1 MIDLSKLKP
10 DGDDITPEIIDQN
23 IQVPD
28 DLKEPYQR
36 VVLAGKKIMFDKKSH
51 QKVREV
57 IQGDG
62 PLGVRL
68 GKGIATLMLMLYN
81 ESQATMPP
89 AVIIPAGVNLL
100 GEAVDYIRKT
110 KMEEINNN
118 VVAQAIQVFVEAIVQ
133 SYGGDTNKMYSLFDQ
148 IGQQQAQ
155 EGGQGTPPARQQPMP
170 GGM

>member
-1 MIDLSKLKP
+1 MILKSLLARISLILGNLS
-10 DGDDITPEIIDQN
+10 
-23 IQVPD
+23 
-28 DLKEPYQR
+28 
-36 VVLAGKKIMFDKKSH
+36 A
-51 QKVREV
+51 
-57 IQGDG
+57 
-62 PLGVRL
+62 
-68 GKGIATLMLMLYN
+68 
-81 ESQATMPP
+81 
-89 AVIIPAGVNLL
+89 AGVNLL